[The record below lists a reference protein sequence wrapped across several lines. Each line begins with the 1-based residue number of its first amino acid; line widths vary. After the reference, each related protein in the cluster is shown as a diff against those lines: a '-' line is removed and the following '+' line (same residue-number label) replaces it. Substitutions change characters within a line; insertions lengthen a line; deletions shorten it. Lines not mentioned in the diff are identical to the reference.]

1 MFDNTDFDIFELVAV
16 WVYLTT
22 LVKKGQKAHLKKK
35 MLGYTLWA
43 QLRILVSNVFMV
55 HHQIP
60 WNLFQQMW
68 KNYIFT
74 IY

>member
-1 MFDNTDFDIFELVAV
+1 M
-16 WVYLTT
+16 
-22 LVKKGQKAHLKKK
+22 VKKGQKAHLKKK